1 MSINVETET
10 VDTCYQNNVKMSKE
24 EHCSHDKPWI
34 GDWSSPHRHGGGSS
48 RSHRLCKLDKLLL
61 RVKTKAGW
69 NTDTHLKCQRATQLV
84 ENYQVKVQERKMV
97 LKSVGAAES
106 GPCPR
111 GVTAGDC
118 SKPHPTFMGNLNAGP
133 SEWGWSGETI
143 LAKTAAWP
151 CYLGDSPQNH
161 KP

>member
-1 MSINVETET
+1 MWKLRQWTPVTRI
-10 VDTCYQNNVKMSKE
+10 MSKWAKKNTVVMTSLE
-24 EHCSHDKPWI
+24 SVIVAPPTGI
-34 GDWSSPHRHGGGSS
+34 GGGSS

-97 LKSVGAAES
+97 LMSVGAAES